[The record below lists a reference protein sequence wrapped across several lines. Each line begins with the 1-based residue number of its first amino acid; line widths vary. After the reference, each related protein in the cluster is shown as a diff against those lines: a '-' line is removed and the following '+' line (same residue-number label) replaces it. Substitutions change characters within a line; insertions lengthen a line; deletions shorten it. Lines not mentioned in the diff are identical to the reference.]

1 MGHPTYSKAEIN
13 WILFYKLLNLSLEQ
27 IQCLHN
33 ARFEDVPRTVD
44 AIQTKLKEVKRA
56 NSLQAEDGEG
66 ICLSRLDRYLT
77 ESTREFNITLRQ
89 HFHLKRLP
97 DGDRKLLDNLC
108 M

>member
-1 MGHPTYSKAEIN
+1 MGHPAYSKAEIN
-13 WILFYKLLNLSLEQ
+13 WMLFYKLLGLSLQQ
-27 IQCLHN
+27 IECLHN

-44 AIQTKLKEVKRA
+44 AVQNKLKEVKHA
-56 NSLQAEDGEG
+56 NNLQAEDSDR

-77 ESTREFNITLRQ
+77 ESIGEFDITLRQ

-97 DGDRKLLDNLC
+97 DGDRYFLDNLC